1 MLNMVGI
8 GAFDNETKTETRMLC
23 CSSAYINNE
32 FFFRRGCLFFFFC
45 VSSPQD
51 LTKQKR
57 GGGEDC
63 VLVIC
68 ILLSC
73 ALVAF
78 LRIANYKFNVFFT
91 LNWHIFLDRNV
102 KKNSDWII

>member
-32 FFFRRGCLFFFFC
+32 FFFRRGSFFFFLR
-45 VSSPQD
+45 VLS
-51 LTKQKR
+51 TRFNNKK
-57 GGGEDC
+57 GGGKDC

-102 KKNSDWII
+102 KKNCDWII

>member
-1 MLNMVGI
+1 MKRKLKH
-8 GAFDNETKTETRMLC
+8 AC
-23 CSSAYINNE
+23 CAVRVHTLIMNS
-32 FFFRRGCLFFFFC
+32 FFGGVVFFFFC